1 MSKKISWL
9 LVLGVF
15 VLLVPVSFLYVL
27 NNGNPYTKYIIS
39 RYVPAHL
46 KEKGYNK
53 NDFKE
58 NNYGEFKYLIN
69 KDFYQGEYMVI
80 FKDEP
85 NLTYYYGVTKK
96 GKEVKQFCEKD
107 ILLKDGVTD
116 LLEGKT
122 KHSEEQCIS
131 SLKNRSR

>member
-1 MSKKISWL
+1 MNKKMIWL

-15 VLLVPVSFLYVL
+15 VLMVPVSFLYVL
-27 NNGNPYTKYIIS
+27 NNGNPYTKYINN

-58 NNYGEFKYLIN
+58 ANYVEFKYLIN

-116 LLEGKT
+116 LLKDKT

-131 SLKNRSR
+131 SLENRGR